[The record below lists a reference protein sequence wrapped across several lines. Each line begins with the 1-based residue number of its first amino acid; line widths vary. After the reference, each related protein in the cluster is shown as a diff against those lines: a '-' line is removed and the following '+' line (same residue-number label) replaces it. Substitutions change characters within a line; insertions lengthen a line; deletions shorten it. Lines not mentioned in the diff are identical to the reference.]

1 MAPWVIALGPGFT
14 AGEDCSA
21 VIETMRGHNLGRC
34 ITEGSAAE
42 NTGIPGL
49 IEGHG
54 ADRVIHSPAAGI
66 LHCRAQIS
74 DLVEEG
80 QLIAEVRNPED
91 GELTPVTA
99 SLTGVLRGLIREGF
113 EVRKGMKIA
122 DIDPRA
128 SQKENCF
135 TISDK
140 ARCIGG
146 AVVTYLT
153 GCAARKAVD
162 ETD

>member
-1 MAPWVIALGPGFT
+1 
-14 AGEDCSA
+14 
-21 VIETMRGHNLGRC
+21 
-34 ITEGSAAE
+34 
-42 NTGIPGL
+42 
-49 IEGHG
+49 
-54 ADRVIHSPAAGI
+54 
-66 LHCRAQIS
+66 
-74 DLVEEG
+74 
-80 QLIAEVRNPED
+80 
-91 GELTPVTA
+91 
-99 SLTGVLRGLIREGF
+99 
-113 EVRKGMKIA
+113 MKIA